1 MRPHPNYQ
9 SGFTYLAVLI
19 LVAVM
24 GAVWAALG
32 VVWSTAQQR
41 EKERELLFV
50 GDQFRKA
57 IGQYYERSPGGA
69 KKYPTAL
76 KDLLKDE
83 RQLGTQ
89 RYLRKIFI
97 DPMTQS
103 NNWGLVQTAG
113 SGIVGVYSLSEE
125 APLKT
130 SNFSSADST
139 FEGSAKYSAWQF
151 IYMQQV
157 QVQNPP
163 TKR

>member
-1 MRPHPNYQ
+1 MRQRSANQ
-9 SGFTYLAVLI
+9 SGFTYIAVLM

-24 GAVWAALG
+24 GAVWAAIG

-50 GDQFRKA
+50 GNQFRLA
-57 IGQYYERSPGGA
+57 IGQYYERSPGGV

-89 RYLRKIFI
+89 RYLRKIFV
-97 DPMTQS
+97 DPMTFS
-103 NNWGLVQTAG
+103 KNWGLVYTAG

-125 APLKT
+125 APLK
-130 SNFSSADST
+130 SNNFNLADSA
-139 FEGSAKYSAWQF
+139 FENSAKYSAWQF
-151 IYMQQV
+151 IYTQQV
-157 QVQNPP
+157 QLQNP
-163 TKR
+163 K

>member
-1 MRPHPNYQ
+1 MSYPNSQ

-24 GAVWAALG
+24 GAVWAAIG

-41 EKERELLFV
+41 EKELELLFV
-50 GDQFRKA
+50 GNQFRQA
-57 IGQYYERSPGGA
+57 IGQYYERSPGGV

-76 KDLLKDE
+76 QDLLKDG

-89 RYLRKIFI
+89 RYLRKIFM
-97 DPMTQS
+97 DPMTS
-103 NNWGLVQTAG
+103 SANWGLVQTAG
-113 SGIVGVYSLSEE
+113 SGIIGVYSLSEA

-130 SNFSSADST
+130 SNFRVADST

-151 IYMQQV
+151 IYIQQV

-163 TKR
+163 TRR